1 MSNEK
6 VLSLWRMAGNNSE
19 AEEAKT
25 AAVKASQLMRAGTL
39 RFGPGSFN
47 ADWSDAC
54 FTANI
59 ALQNVLVDQPLS
71 KDARDQAMR
80 VAMMVAPIET
90 LVILGEGDAD
100 LPPPRMDGDGAP
112 PGAGMPFDIGE
123 ILSGFTGGS
132 VRNGGV
138 APAVAA
144 GAMMGS
150 FLGAFLNTRDGKG
163 RRRAKNP
170 VSTPNPFDLFEQWKT
185 RISGVAGVAEEEPA
199 PKKPRSRKAKAKPAK
214 KRAAS
219 GKKGKRS

>member
-25 AAVKASQLMRAGTL
+25 AAVKASQLMRSGTL

-59 ALQNVLVDQPLS
+59 ALQSVLVDQPLS

-80 VAMMVAPIET
+80 VAMMVAPVET
-90 LVILGEGDAD
+90 LVILSEDEAD
-100 LPPPRMDGDGAP
+100 LPPPRMDGDGGP
-112 PGAGMPFDIGE
+112 PGAGMPFDLGE

-132 VRNGGV
+132 VRGGGV
-138 APAVAA
+138 APAAVA

-150 FLGAFLNTRDGKG
+150 FLGAFLNTRDSGKG
-163 RRRAKNP
+163 RRRGKNP
-170 VSTPNPFDLFEQWKT
+170 VESNPFDLFEQWKS
-185 RISGVAGVAEEEPA
+185 RISGVAGVAEKEPA
-199 PKKPRSRKAKAKPAK
+199 PKKPRVRKAKPAK
-214 KRAAS
+214 KRATS

>member
-25 AAVKASQLMRAGTL
+25 AAVKASQLMRSGTL

-59 ALQNVLVDQPLS
+59 ALLDVLVDQPLS

-80 VAMMVAPIET
+80 IATMVAPVET
-90 LVILGEGDAD
+90 LVILSEDEAD
-100 LPPPRMDGDGAP
+100 LPPPRMDGNGGP
-112 PGAGMPFDIGE
+112 PGAGMPFDLGE

-132 VRNGGV
+132 VRGGGV
-138 APAVAA
+138 APAAA
-144 GAMMGS
+144 VGAMMGS
-150 FLGAFLNTRDGKG
+150 FLGAFLNTRDSGKG
-163 RRRAKNP
+163 RRSKNP
-170 VSTPNPFDLFEQWKT
+170 VEPNPFDLFEQWKS
-185 RISGVAGVAEEEPA
+185 RISGVAGATEKEPV
-199 PKKPRSRKAKAKPAK
+199 PKKPRVRKPKPTK
-214 KRAAS
+214 KRATS